1 MKVCEVSTILAYI
14 AAVYILTCII
24 YILITRQYGTP
35 FKDALKQY
43 PELLKIK
50 EESTKQRTNAFYM
63 GLLVST
69 IIMILKKPFGEC
81 Y

>member
-1 MKVCEVSTILAYI
+1 MKTCEISSILAYI
-14 AAVYILTCII
+14 SAIYILTCVI
-24 YILITRQYGTP
+24 YLIITRQYGTP

-50 EESTKQRTNAFYM
+50 EKSVQQRTNAFYT
-63 GLLVST
+63 GLIVST
-69 IIMILKKPFGEC
+69 IIMIFKKPFGEC